1 MIIRQLVIKNFGKI
15 HDRTLSFSPGINVL
29 YGENESGKTTV
40 HTFIKGMLYGM
51 TRMRGKAARN
61 DAYSSYEPWENPSV
75 YGGIMWFSH
84 KGRNFRLMRNFSRA
98 NVQGELLCEDDG
110 SLLDPEQGTVEGIL
124 GVSEAVY
131 DNTVSVAQLKSVT
144 GQDLVR
150 ELQNYMASYQG
161 TGDNS
166 IDLGRAMQMLKMSRK
181 GFQVQEDRKKKELE
195 KEQEKIGTKIEY
207 LRGELE
213 ELREKSAQV
222 EKKEESLRMKPGEG
236 DGEAI
241 LDERIDKIRGKK
253 AVVGM
258 GTVLALFA
266 GAGSGAALIAAMD
279 MLIPGILCIA
289 AGIVLSAAGFVYN
302 IRLGEELER
311 RTRLKAR
318 WLSKQEKIKW
328 NKETLGEACN
338 EKETAFRNLQAE
350 YKEYVENAYL
360 PSLEEMEIRAINMAM
375 DTIAALSG
383 NIHDQVGIRLKK
395 RTSQILSEITGGKY
409 QEVLMDR
416 NFHMTVNTSDRTV
429 PLERLSRGTMEQI
442 YFALRMAAG
451 ELLCGSEPFPVILD
465 DVFGMYDEERLAAVL
480 RWLHKEQKQIIIST
494 CNKRE
499 MEILEKE
506 GIPYNKLLLTKE

>member
-1 MIIRQLVIKNFGKI
+1 
-15 HDRTLSFSPGINVL
+15 
-29 YGENESGKTTV
+29 
-40 HTFIKGMLYGM
+40 M
-51 TRMRGKAARN
+51 T
-61 DAYSSYEPWENPSV
+61 
-75 YGGIMWFSH
+75 
-84 KGRNFRLMRNFSRA
+84 
-98 NVQGELLCEDDG
+98 
-110 SLLDPEQGTVEGIL
+110 
-124 GVSEAVY
+124 
-131 DNTVSVAQLKSVT
+131 
-144 GQDLVR
+144 
-150 ELQNYMASYQG
+150 
-161 TGDNS
+161 
-166 IDLGRAMQMLKMSRK
+166 
-181 GFQVQEDRKKKELE
+181 
-195 KEQEKIGTKIEY
+195 
-207 LRGELE
+207 
-213 ELREKSAQV
+213 
-222 EKKEESLRMKPGEG
+222 
-236 DGEAI
+236 GEAI

-266 GAGSGAALIAAMD
+266 GAGERSCAYCGYGRVV
-279 MLIPGILCIA
+279 PGILCIA

-338 EKETAFRNLQAE
+338 EKETAFRNLRRN
-350 YKEYVENAYL
+350 KEYVENAYL

-409 QEVLMDR
+409 RENCLMDR

-494 CNKRE
+494 CHKRE

-506 GIPYNKLLLTKE
+506 GIPIINFC